1 MKIVLTGK
9 VCEEIRGLFAFFPYY
24 CNQMCGTIVL

>member
-9 VCEEIRGLFAFFPYY
+9 VCEGIRGLFAFLD
-24 CNQMCGTIVL
+24 GIVQTEFRT